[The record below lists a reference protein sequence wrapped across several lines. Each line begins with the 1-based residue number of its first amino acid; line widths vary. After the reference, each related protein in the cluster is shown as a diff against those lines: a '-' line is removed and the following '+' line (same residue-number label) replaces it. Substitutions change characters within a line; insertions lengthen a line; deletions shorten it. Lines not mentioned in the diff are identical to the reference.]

1 MIMKKKQ
8 YIFPLTEVTTIN
20 LSGVILTSPEGG
32 STPPP
37 PIHPGAPKRRVAP
50 VF

>member
-1 MIMKKKQ
+1 MEKKV
-8 YIFPLTEVTTIN
+8 YMSPLTELATIN

-37 PIHPGAPKRRVAP
+37 PVHPGAPKRRVAP